1 LVWIY
6 VLPTP
11 REENFR
17 FDGPRN
23 FSLKETPFKNQGDGK
38 MCVFFQRAC
47 SKEIYVIVTER
58 GLEQLQQLQQRK
70 HVKCTCDR
78 FLQGCSPESC
88 RAAIIVFLREW
99 FFFSSGI
106 NFNFGSSTKRA
117 KFNAKGGAQRLK
129 L

>member
-1 LVWIY
+1 MEGV
-6 VLPTP
+6 PTP

-23 FSLKETPFKNQGDGK
+23 FGLKETPFKNQGDGK

-99 FFFSSGI
+99 FFSLPELILILEVRRNEQSLMQKEER
-106 NFNFGSSTKRA
+106 SD
-117 KFNAKGGAQRLK
+117 
-129 L
+129 